1 MGYVNDLTLPLKMM
15 LKQTNLSIKESHKNI
30 LDYMRACNGLQ
41 TRETLSN
48 NKLYVNL
55 LYIKE
60 IKKCNKVR

>member
-41 TRETLSN
+41 KQYLWNSYF
-48 NKLYVNL
+48 KLLPFNT
-55 LYIKE
+55 E
-60 IKKCNKVR
+60 PFMMS